1 MNRAPPSEVDEAVS
15 SPNSAA
21 SGVSAGKRAGRE
33 EQPGIAEEPA
43 CSRGGS
49 DDDDGGDGGD
59 GSRKK
64 LRLSKEQS
72 AVLEESFKEH
82 NTLNPVRKYSHV
94 QGHFS
99 YLTAL
104 NTSSPCVGLLY
115 ASR

>member
-1 MNRAPPSEVDEAVS
+1 MNRAPPSEVDEALS

-33 EQPGIAEEPA
+33 EQPGAAAEEPA
-43 CSRGGS
+43 CSGGGS
-49 DDDDGGDGGD
+49 DDDGGDGGD

-82 NTLNPVRKYSHV
+82 NTLNPVRKYS
-94 QGHFS
+94 
-99 YLTAL
+99 
-104 NTSSPCVGLLY
+104 PP
-115 ASR
+115 SRAF

>member
-1 MNRAPPSEVDEAVS
+1 MNRAPPSEVEEAVS

-21 SGVSAGKRAGRE
+21 SGVSPGKRAGRE
-33 EQPGIAEEPA
+33 EQPVIAEEPA
-43 CSRGGS
+43 CSRGCS

-82 NTLNPVRKYSHV
+82 NTLNPVRKYSPL

-99 YLTAL
+99 HLITL
-104 NTSSPCVGLLY
+104 NAPSS
-115 ASR
+115 RT

>member
-1 MNRAPPSEVDEAVS
+1 MNRAPPSEVGEAVS

-33 EQPGIAEEPA
+33 EQPGVAAEEPA

-49 DDDDGGDGGD
+49 DDDDGGDGDGGD

-82 NTLNPVRKYSHV
+82 NTLNPVRKYSPLFKGILV
-94 QGHFS
+94 IS
-99 YLTAL
+99 RAL
-104 NTSSPCVGLLY
+104 
-115 ASR
+115 